1 MRSSRLSK
9 LLILALLATAPVFA
23 AEKKIARN
31 QLPAAVQKTAEAQS
45 AGATIHGYSQDR
57 EDGKLE
63 YEVEMTFQGHSKD
76 VTIAP
81 DGDLLEVEEQ
91 VALDQLPTS
100 VQTALL
106 AKAGKGSI
114 TKVESIMKHGALV
127 AYEAQVA
134 TGAKHSEIQVGPA
147 GQKLVHEE

>member
-1 MRSSRLSK
+1 MRSSSTSS
-9 LLILALLATAPVFA
+9 LLVLALLAAAPVFA
-23 AEKKIARN
+23 AEKKIDKG
-31 QLPAAVQKTAEAQS
+31 QLPPAVQKTADAQS
-45 AGATIHGYSQDR
+45 AGASVHGYSQDR

-81 DGDLLEVEEQ
+81 DGALLEVEEQ
-91 VALDQLPTS
+91 VALDQLPAS
-100 VQTALL
+100 VQAALH

-114 TKVESIMKHGALV
+114 TKVESITKHGVLV

-134 TGAKHSEIQVGPA
+134 TGARHSEIQVGPA
-147 GQKLVHEE
+147 GQTLQHEE